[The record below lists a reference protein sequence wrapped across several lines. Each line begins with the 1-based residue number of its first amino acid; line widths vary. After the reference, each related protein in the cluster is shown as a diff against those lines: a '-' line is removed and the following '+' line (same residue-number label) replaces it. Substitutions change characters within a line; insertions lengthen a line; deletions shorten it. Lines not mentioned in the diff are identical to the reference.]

1 MTDRP
6 EKRGEQR
13 RDERDPKLEREPQ
26 EEAGPNNARSVEN
39 GGRDANRD
47 GSESNKD

>member
-1 MTDRP
+1 MTDRQ

-13 RDERDPKLEREPQ
+13 RDERDPEPEPQ
-26 EEAGPNNARSVEN
+26 EDARGNKARSVEQ

-47 GSESNKD
+47 GSESDRG